1 MTDEKMSSKPNEN
14 LSPTMAAIAEFEIG
28 KGQALNMV
36 DELMADLHS
45 DEIEDQ
51 EDLKLADRAMREMR
65 RGGVKAI
72 PIDQVIENIDLRV
85 KNSDNHSL

>member
-1 MTDEKMSSKPNEN
+1 
-14 LSPTMAAIAEFEIG
+14 MAAIAEFEIG

-36 DELMADLHS
+36 DELMADLHR